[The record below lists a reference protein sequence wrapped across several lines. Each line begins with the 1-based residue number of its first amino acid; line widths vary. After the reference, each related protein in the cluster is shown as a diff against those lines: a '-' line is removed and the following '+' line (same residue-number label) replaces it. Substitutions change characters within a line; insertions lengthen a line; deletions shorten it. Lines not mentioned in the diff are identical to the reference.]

1 MQIGAISFH
10 PYIYNTNA
18 ISGSS
23 LSKISSIGDDLLT
36 SKTDYSS
43 LADESLNENPLKKG
57 QTSDFSSI
65 LDRQLSMGRR
75 NASRL
80 VKPREEMPE
89 FPAAEERQAEETD
102 TGRFAGRTQENFQMQ
117 GERNLFRMQ
126 QAVQAYQMNMMM

>member
-18 ISGSS
+18 ISGNS

-43 LADESLNENPLKKG
+43 LTDESLNENPLKKG

-80 VKPREEMPE
+80 VKSREETPE
-89 FPAAEERQAEETD
+89 FPAAEEQQAKEADSYE
-102 TGRFAGRTQENFQMQ
+102 FAGNTKESFQMQ
-117 GERNLFRMQ
+117 RERNLFRMQ
-126 QAVQAYQMNMMM
+126 YAVQAYQMNMMM